1 MKKKLLLVISL
12 LAMLFATAALPVDNG
27 DFYFDGVE
35 EKPLE
40 LSEPLW
46 NFSLNLY
53 LSPKKGTG
61 TVYLKHPPRKAEGG
75 YLIALDDLQSIVG
88 KDTVTYDEK
97 EKILSVNKINRVQMG
112 LNRPVYIKQ
121 SERRGITIYPTYCG
135 RILYVPLRFLLEELG
150 YTVNF
155 SSTEGNALIIPPA
168 SKEKIV
174 PLRQIEVDSLSP
186 YVDGNMATKLLDV
199 SGEDIM
205 GWGEKVPGGMG
216 SFFSVLN
223 NGQLQYRNDLSLE
236 EPRDY
241 DEETKT
247 AVAMDK
253 FALYRYNMGRGSVE
267 KYTIPYSMRKASDVK
282 LDGENFYFKTPQGI
296 YRYDAEKKNLSRV
309 LHRAVE
315 SYSVSSGRLAY
326 EIDGFLSVQEDD
338 GGWLLPD
345 GDVRDYIL
353 SGSYLVVDDGD
364 MGIVK
369 VYDLNSRKIA
379 YTLAYDLS
387 KNRSL
392 RLVSD
397 RYIAIGQGNKVQL
410 LDLNSGNLRLLDMM
424 NIEPTIRERHID
436 WLWNGNSLKGYVY
449 AEGKKIAQ
457 CITVHP

>member
-12 LAMLFATAALPVDNG
+12 LAMLFTTAALPVDNG

-61 TVYLKHPPRKAEGG
+61 TVYLKHPPRKVEGG

-121 SERRGITIYPTYCG
+121 SERRGITIYPTYSG
-135 RILYVPLRFLLEELG
+135 RILY
-150 YTVNF
+150 
-155 SSTEGNALIIPPA
+155 
-168 SKEKIV
+168 V

-223 NGQLQYRNDLSLE
+223 NGQLQYRNNLFLE

-253 FALYRYNMGRGSVE
+253 FTLYRYNMGRGSVE

-282 LDGENFYFKTPQGI
+282 LDGENFYFKTPRGI

-392 RLVSD
+392 RLVGD

-410 LDLNSGNLRLLDMM
+410 LDLNSANLRLLDMM